1 MIKYKHNLAVGVME
15 NAKYQNREFVLHPGD
30 TLFVYTDG
38 VPEANNDAQQM
49 FGEKR
54 LMETLNQKADETPE
68 ALINRMMD
76 SVDRFAE
83 NTPQFDDITLLSL
96 QYHGSDT

>member
-1 MIKYKHNLAVGVME
+1 ME

-49 FGEKR
+49 FGEER
-54 LMETLNQKADETPE
+54 LVETLNQKADASPE
-68 ALINRMMD
+68 VLINHVID

-96 QYHGSDT
+96 RYYGNDR